1 MKFFGHDTD
10 AFFDKNMRKV
20 VKIFGAPAYAVYWY
34 CLENVGRQI
43 DPDNLTFELDADS
56 EIIALDLQLD
66 SRDVD
71 RILQAFVGLGMFEC
85 EGEVLTVK
93 KMARRIQLHQFGYK
107 KREEVKQKLDEIKA
121 ILDGKNIDRTCT
133 EHVSY
138 MECHDKGKEI
148 KGNEIKDNKDL
159 FVEEKSPTKKK
170 PKFTFSEEH
179 MKFAKYMHQKILEV
193 MPRAKEP
200 NFEKWAH
207 EIRLAANALDVSLT
221 DLWNVF
227 IWANADGFWKT
238 NILSPS
244 KLRDKFPQLEVKK
257 NEASKSN
264 GGQSTPSATQPPL
277 TEGQRLRIQLNQERA
292 ARGEPPIDWSRQ

>member
-71 RILQAFVGLGMFEC
+71 RILQSFVSLGMFEC

-121 ILDGKNIDRTCT
+121 ILDGKNMDYTCT
-133 EHVSY
+133 KHVSY
-138 MECHDKGKEI
+138 MECPDKGKEI
-148 KGNEIKDNKDL
+148 KGKEIKDNKDL
-159 FVEEKSPTKKK
+159 FVEEKSSTKKMA
-170 PKFTFSEEH
+170 KFSYSDDHFR
-179 MKFAKYMHQKILEV
+179 FAELMFDRVADV
-193 MPRAKEP
+193 MPKTKKP
-200 NFEKWAH
+200 NLEKWAND
-207 EIRLAANALDVSLT
+207 IRLINQRDKIELRE
-221 DLWNVF
+221 LWNVF
-227 IWANADGFWKT
+227 VWANNDGFWKT
-238 NILSPS
+238 NILSPA
-244 KLRDKFPQLEVKK
+244 KLREKYPQLEVKR
-257 NEASKSN
+257 NEAGKQN
-264 GGQSTPSATQPPL
+264 GGQGATQSKSGGKLSPSDRIK
-277 TEGQRLRIQLNQERA
+277 QNLRD
-292 ARGEPPIDWSRQ
+292 RGVDI